1 MGDIKHMEGI
11 NMEER
16 TVKGTVFD
24 IRRFSTHD
32 GGGIRTTVFLK
43 GCPLSCVW
51 CHNPEGISTRV
62 RPLYFPNKC
71 IGCQICCRLSENGGI
86 FMTEKG
92 IRIDITKTEDW
103 DRIIEECP
111 SGAILWDSIRMTV
124 EDVVKEVL
132 KDAPFYKY
140 GGGVTLSGGEPLLQ
154 PEFVISF
161 LKEMKKRNIHT
172 AIETALYVPTETLE
186 AVLPWLDLIYADF
199 KIIEPEVHKKYIGVT
214 NERIKKH
221 IRLLLEA
228 ENRDHVTIRTPMIP
242 GLTTEEDNIA
252 GISRFIS
259 EVYKEVSYEILNY
272 NPLGEAKYHLVDKTY
287 CFNDNPKPYSRQDME
302 LFAKIARSNG
312 VDHIILES

>member
-1 MGDIKHMEGI
+1 
-11 NMEER
+11 MEER
-16 TVKGTVFD
+16 TIKGIVFD

-32 GGGIRTTVFLK
+32 GGGIRSTVFLK

-51 CHNPEGISTRV
+51 CHNPEGISRTV

-71 IGCQICCRLSENGGI
+71 IGCQICCSLSENSGI
-86 FMTEKG
+86 LMTEKG
-92 IRIDITKTEDW
+92 IRLDITKTEDW

-111 SGAILWDSIRMTV
+111 SGAILWDSARLTV
-124 EDVVKEVL
+124 EEAVEEVL
-132 KDAPFYKY
+132 RDAPFYKY

-154 PEFVISF
+154 PEFVLSF

-172 AIETALYVPTETLE
+172 AIETALHVPTETLE

-199 KIIEPEVHKKYIGVT
+199 KIFEPEAHKKYTGVT

-221 IRLLLEA
+221 IRLLLES
-228 ENRDHVTIRTPMIP
+228 ENRDHVIIRTPMIP
-242 GLTTEEDNIA
+242 GLTTKDDNIA

-259 EVYKEVSYEILNY
+259 ALSKKVSYEILNY

-287 CFNDNPKPYSRQDME
+287 CFKDNPEPYSRQDME
-302 LFAKIARSNG
+302 RFAEIARSNG
-312 VDHIILES
+312 VNHIILEA